1 MKHKVKKKHTKKLL
15 TLILIL
21 SFILLSSSIYIKINY
36 NKSIISYLFETT
48 TDKLVKQGYTKEDAN
63 IIINNLNDNT
73 INELLKINYNKNI
86 VLLIKEN
93 NFKEDNL
100 FIYLEELN
108 KSNLGIKSTIFI
120 VNHKDYS
127 KNIIYDNKII
137 EILNEPFYLSKN
149 LNRYTTYREKTLTSK
164 EIVSLIN
171 TNRDYDY
178 YTNIKKTNT
187 DMPYQMLVNK
197 YYYLD
202 KNYKLELITQE
213 AKYGKA
219 NVKLEKETYE
229 HFKKMFEAAKKENLT
244 LYVNSAYR
252 SYEEQKSVFDY
263 YEKIM
268 GPEVLEYAAKPGHSE
283 HQTGLALDIFK
294 PGTTTKTFEKTKE
307 FKWLQQHAHKYGFI
321 LRYPKGKENITG
333 YDYESWH
340 YRYVGEEIATYIWK
354 NNITFDEYY
363 AFFIE

>member
-1 MKHKVKKKHTKKLL
+1 
-15 TLILIL
+15 
-21 SFILLSSSIYIKINY
+21 
-36 NKSIISYLFETT
+36 
-48 TDKLVKQGYTKEDAN
+48 
-63 IIINNLNDNT
+63 
-73 INELLKINYNKNI
+73 
-86 VLLIKEN
+86 
-93 NFKEDNL
+93 
-100 FIYLEELN
+100 
-108 KSNLGIKSTIFI
+108 
-120 VNHKDYS
+120 
-127 KNIIYDNKII
+127 
-137 EILNEPFYLSKN
+137 
-149 LNRYTTYREKTLTSK
+149 
-164 EIVSLIN
+164 
-171 TNRDYDY
+171 
-178 YTNIKKTNT
+178 
-187 DMPYQMLVNK
+187 MPYQMLVNK